1 MKIICDLMVIIVF
14 KRAAFLMYH
23 KSFEYVGNFL
33 FGDALALFC
42 IHLLC
47 SIDMLPCDISLILM
61 IQRARDGIY
70 RASDIGQS
78 VVAAC

>member
-1 MKIICDLMVIIVF
+1 
-14 KRAAFLMYH
+14 MYH
-23 KSFEYVGNFL
+23 KSFEYVGTLFL
-33 FGDALALFC
+33 GDARALFC
-42 IHLLC
+42 VQLLY
-47 SIDMLPCDISLILM
+47 SLDMLPCDISLIHM